1 MGRRESEKKK
11 SRLEILPSAHT
22 RSSQANIL
30 HLAKDLDLDLY
41 SQTVTKNGSASFKT
55 RFFFFGEIPRGERVK

>member
-11 SRLEILPSAHT
+11 SRLEILLSSHA

-30 HLAKDLDLDLY
+30 HLDPNAAIDLDLDL
-41 SQTVTKNGSASFKT
+41 
-55 RFFFFGEIPRGERVK
+55 